1 MNANPMRGLNL
12 SSVTAAI
19 MRYALPLAIVQ
30 ILCVVVFAAWGL
42 SL

>member
-1 MNANPMRGLNL
+1 
-12 SSVTAAI
+12 

-42 SL
+42 SI